1 MLTLKDIRTY
11 CSTLKGTREDFPF
24 DFTTLVFKVGDKM
37 YGLTNIDSEELWIN
51 LKCDPLLALE
61 LRSRHPQ
68 VKPGYH
74 MNKKHWN
81 TVVVDGEL
89 PDEEIFRM
97 IAHSYDLVFGKLKK
111 SVKAEIEAL

>member
-1 MLTLKDIRTY
+1 MLTREDIRKY

-24 DFTTLVFKVGDKM
+24 DFKTLVFKVGDKM
-37 YGLTNIDSEELWIN
+37 YGLTSIDTEELRIN
-51 LKCDPLLALE
+51 LKCDPLLALD

-68 VKPGYH
+68 VTPGYH

-81 TVVVDGEL
+81 TVLIDGKL
-89 PDEEIFRM
+89 PDEEILRM

-111 SVKAEIEAL
+111 SVKDEIKAL